1 MNSAQTDT
9 MGSAT
14 YNKPF
19 LTTLAVVNLI
29 LGLVFY
35 VIPGPVITSW
45 PWPVKELAVR
55 FLGAIFLAIAQG
67 CWSAIQA
74 KTWQR
79 GKILVLV
86 GATFFGLTGI
96 VSAVHAATINNI
108 DTWSWTIFF
117 LAASV
122 GCLTLLKLNGW
133 HRKQIETPTTLIP
146 ATARIFF
153 AIQTSV
159 VGIFG
164 AMMVLTP
171 ALAQDQ
177 FWPWKVA
184 TETIQTFGALF
195 LATCLA
201 TGWAFLQ
208 KDTKRILVLLP
219 LDAVFPT
226 LALLAV
232 GISWN
237 LIVAESPSWLVTG
250 VWIFLYSFVALGSTL
265 LYFTLKR

>member
-1 MNSAQTDT
+1 MSEISHDQLTQPARI
-9 MGSAT
+9 
-14 YNKPF
+14 F
-19 LTTLAVVNLI
+19 LSSLSIANLA
-29 LGLVFY
+29 LGALFY
-35 VIPGPVITSW
+35 AAPTWVIPYW

-74 KTWQR
+74 KAWQR
-79 GKILVLV
+79 AKILVLV
-86 GATFFGLTGI
+86 GGTFFGLTAI
-96 VSAVHAATINNI
+96 VSAVRVATVSSL

-117 LAASV
+117 LAPSV
-122 GCLTLLKLNGW
+122 GCLTLLRLNGW
-133 HRKQIETPTTLIP
+133 HRKQLETSTTLSP
-146 ATARIFF
+146 MAARIFF

-164 AMMVLTP
+164 AMMFLTP
-171 ALAQDQ
+171 SLAQDQ

-184 TETIQTFGALF
+184 TPTLQTFGALF

-201 TGWAFLQ
+201 TGWAFFQ

-237 LIVAESPSWLVTG
+237 VIVAESPSWLVTS